1 MAKLSMFMLCNAI
14 NNLQQGN
21 GSIPQLIGPQTVLR
35 PQFIPGNFSFGIAV
49 GVTDVNL
56 HENHKIRFIIADP
69 DGKIVQDSGESD
81 FSAIEKA
88 DTLPAEYQGFAL
100 SIDIRNLIVE
110 KEGAFKFELF
120 MNGSTVGEHEIPIFC
135 GEKQ

>member
-14 NNLQQGN
+14 NNLQQAN

-35 PQFIPGNFSFGIAV
+35 PQFVPSNFSFGIAV

-56 HENHKIRFIIADP
+56 HESYRIRFTIADP
-69 DGKIVQDSGESD
+69 DGKVVHDSGESD
-81 FSAIEKA
+81 FPAIEKA
-88 DTLPAEYQGFAL
+88 DTLPVEYQGFAL

-110 KEGAFKFELF
+110 KEGAFKFNLF
-120 MNGSTVGEHEIPIFC
+120 INGKVVGEHEIPIFC
-135 GEKQ
+135 GGKQ